1 MRFIERLGSLDRRY
15 IFILIALT
23 AIIPLIFPVGMQIT
37 ITPEVQSVHDYIEQ
51 LPQGSVVLVA
61 LDFDPAAQ
69 AELYPMS
76 LAILRHAYAKKHK
89 VIGMTMW
96 ISGVTLGDKIM
107 REASEGLAE
116 RDKDYSYL
124 GYMVGG
130 GLAIMRMGEDIS
142 KVFNT
147 DYDKKPISEIPVMK
161 GIKNYK
167 DIALLIDIAAGAT
180 PESWIVYAGTPYKV
194 PVAIGV
200 TAVSAVGYYPFLS
213 SNQIIGLIGGMKGAA
228 EYEKLIDHRGSA
240 TGGMDSQSI
249 AHTLIILLIIVA
261 NISYFAMRRKTKN
274 AEN

>member
-51 LPQGSVVLVA
+51 LPQGSVILVA

-180 PESWIVYAGTPYKV
+180 PESWIVYAGTPYKI

-249 AHTLIILLIIVA
+249 AHTLIILLIIIA